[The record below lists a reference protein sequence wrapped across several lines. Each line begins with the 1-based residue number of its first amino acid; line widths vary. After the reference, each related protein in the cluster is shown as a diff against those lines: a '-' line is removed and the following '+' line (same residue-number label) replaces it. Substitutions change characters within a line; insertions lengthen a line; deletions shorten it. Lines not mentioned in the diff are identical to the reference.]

1 MDATADGKRE
11 PFHWRTAI
19 AYKTK
24 DKIVVR
30 GYDLN
35 ELTGGISFA
44 EMAYLVWRGELPS
57 PAHGRMLDAILVSM
71 AEHAFSPSSAASRLI
86 TSGGVPLHV
95 VVDGQG
101 EPAVLLLAGLGEPW
115 FDWDPTVPLLA
126 GRHRVVRYDRPG
138 LGASPARRTYPTLA
152 EEADRIAAVI
162 DRYGLDR
169 PVVVAHS
176 AAALPAEAC
185 ARRHPGGLSGLVLVD
200 PKQVEAMLHASAAS
214 LEAPEPAARQVTL
227 EELAPQITYDEFAKV
242 DLRVATV
249 LQAEAVEGAD
259 KLLRLRVDIGSE
271 QRTIFAGIRQSYRP
285 EDLIGKQVIVV
296 ANLQPRKMRFGVSEG
311 MLLAAGPDSTDV
323 VVAEFGQSRQPGERV
338 R

>member
-95 VVDGQG
+95 GVAGG
-101 EPAVLLLAGLGEPW
+101 LLAIGSLHG
-115 FDWDPTVPLLA
+115 TA
-126 GRHRVVRYDRPG
+126 DRP
-138 LGASPARRTYPTLA
+138 A
-152 EEADRIAAVI
+152 ELFKEAADRMRR
-162 DRYGLDR
+162 DGL
-169 PVVVAHS
+169 
-176 AAALPAEAC
+176 
-185 ARRHPGGLSGLVLVD
+185 
-200 PKQVEAMLHASAAS
+200 S
-214 LEAPEPAARQVTL
+214 LEAAARGVAGDARRAGRRLPGFHHPQHIQDPRTARL
-227 EELAPQITYDEFAKV
+227 LELADRWGVSNQYVAMARAIEAATESFWGRRIYLNGPGAVGAICLDLGFDTELIKGVFLLSRTVSLVAHTYEEAHREKGWRGSANASIV
-242 DLRVATV
+242 QPLDLS
-249 LQAEAVEGAD
+249 LQ
-259 KLLRLRVDIGSE
+259 
-271 QRTIFAGIRQSYRP
+271 RP
-285 EDLIGKQVIVV
+285 EFYDGPADRPLPG
-296 ANLQPRKMRFGVSEG
+296 NRKGG
-311 MLLAAGPDSTDV
+311 
-323 VVAEFGQSRQPGERV
+323 
-338 R
+338 

>member
-95 VVDGQG
+95 GVAGG
-101 EPAVLLLAGLGEPW
+101 LLAIGSLHG
-115 FDWDPTVPLLA
+115 TA
-126 GRHRVVRYDRPG
+126 DRPAEVFKEAVDRMRRDG
-138 LGASPARRTYPTLA
+138 L
-152 EEADRIAAVI
+152 
-162 DRYGLDR
+162 
-169 PVVVAHS
+169 
-176 AAALPAEAC
+176 
-185 ARRHPGGLSGLVLVD
+185 
-200 PKQVEAMLHASAAS
+200 S
-214 LEAPEPAARQVTL
+214 LEAAARGVAGDARRAGQRLPGFHHPQHIQDPRTARLL
-227 EELAPQITYDEFAKV
+227 ELSERWGVSNQYVAMARAIEAATESFWGRRVYLNGPGAVGAICLDLGFDTELIKGVFLLSRTVSLVAHTYEEAHREKGWRGSANASIV
-242 DLRVATV
+242 QPLDLS
-249 LQAEAVEGAD
+249 LQ
-259 KLLRLRVDIGSE
+259 
-271 QRTIFAGIRQSYRP
+271 RP
-285 EDLIGKQVIVV
+285 EFYDGPADRSLPG
-296 ANLQPRKMRFGVSEG
+296 NRKGG
-311 MLLAAGPDSTDV
+311 
-323 VVAEFGQSRQPGERV
+323 
-338 R
+338 